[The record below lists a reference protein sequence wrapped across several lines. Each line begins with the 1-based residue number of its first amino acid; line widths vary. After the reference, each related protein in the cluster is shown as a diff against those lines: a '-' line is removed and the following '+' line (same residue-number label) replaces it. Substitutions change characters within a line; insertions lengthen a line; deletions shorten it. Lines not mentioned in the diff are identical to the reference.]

1 MVHSECAQAC
11 RDSVC
16 MLDLNKLESI
26 PSKVTVIGN
35 GAFQKCTLLQR
46 LVLREGL
53 ERIGVGSFSGCGD
66 LTTVGGPS
74 TVTKIDHG
82 AFQRCSGLERL
93 GLNEGLER
101 IGECSFSECESLT
114 AVDIPSTV
122 AKIEKVR
129 SNIARACT
137 GSGCEM
143 GLKKLIGNA
152 AFRLCGRL
160 ERVGL
165 TEGLERIGEF
175 AFQECK
181 YLIKVDVPATV
192 KAIGDCAFQSCR
204 CLYKVGLTEGLERIG
219 KFAFSGCGCLSVVVI
234 SATVKVVDNYVFEW
248 CRGLERVGLQEGL
261 EEIGECAFSGCD
273 SLTGVVIP
281 STVSAKGD
289 NAFMRDCSISER
301 SSQAS
306 RQ

>member
-46 LVLREGL
+46 LVLREAL
-53 ERIGVGSFSGCGD
+53 ERIGVGSFSECGD

-74 TVTKIDHG
+74 TVTKIDNG

-114 AVDIPSTV
+114 AVGIPSTV

-143 GLKKLIGNA
+143 GLKKSVNDLSRDDFFDG
-152 AFRLCGRL
+152 
-160 ERVGL
+160 
-165 TEGLERIGEF
+165 
-175 AFQECK
+175 
-181 YLIKVDVPATV
+181 
-192 KAIGDCAFQSCR
+192 SCHSSFCQADWKCCISIVR
-204 CLYKVGLTEGLERIG
+204 KVGESRSEGRTCEYWRICFPG
-219 KFAFSGCGCLSVVVI
+219 MQIFDRSG
-234 SATVKVVDNYVFEW
+234 
-248 CRGLERVGLQEGL
+248 
-261 EEIGECAFSGCD
+261 
-273 SLTGVVIP
+273 
-281 STVSAKGD
+281 
-289 NAFMRDCSISER
+289 
-301 SSQAS
+301 
-306 RQ
+306 